1 MPTNQTNTTST
12 SDKTTE
18 TTTQR
23 SPQTYGGGILGS
35 GDLAGALLNIMT
47 QQAGAL
53 RTVNQSRQ
61 EAVAAQQQA
70 LDAQVAAQRV
80 VASQIGEV
88 ARQRAET
95 TYAQNSLLE
104 RHQRDFGMDP
114 DQVNNEILKN
124 LAIRNALEPQ
134 LEAARREYDAAT
146 SIGLLDNPIGF
157 LFAQLKLPQLAAKN
171 NAIADSIAR
180 ADHNIA
186 QRTALLNGVKQT
198 VTANNADA
206 IRKHQLAQAE
216 IDAKIAEAN
225 LHAAEAA
232 NRGALAAARMQDIQV
247 INMMGDNQR
256 QTLMGV
262 AQLKDQ
268 EEQRVYRRE
277 QQELL
282 RMQRQDILD
291 KRRADAESDA
301 RMDARFKMISDS
313 LGLAEPMTV
322 QRMRTLHPDNQKAWV
337 DAALNGQYGE
347 DLLESI
353 KFFRPLASRNGMF
366 QNGSSLVYDTGM
378 KLEKAGVSKE
388 GEAVLEYR
396 RMNAGKEPKREDALK
411 LGFRMYQDGVVSSAM
426 GPKHPQDLSSSK
438 WDKEFNPYRV
448 PMLAFTGAVR
458 TDAKLA
464 PLRNNLVVKMATELA
479 TASGTTGTDLSAD
492 QQQQLFGAIREQVRT
507 GKLPAK
513 QAAAHIA
520 EYVRAGTEWNRK
532 TTGYTLFGLP
542 PQTAYL
548 FTFHG
553 SFMGAD
559 SKKVDLMNP
568 AELERALTLDAVKS
582 KQIWGETPF
591 GFR

>member
-256 QTLMGV
+256 QTLVGV

-426 GPKHPQDLSSSK
+426 GPKHPQDLSSPK